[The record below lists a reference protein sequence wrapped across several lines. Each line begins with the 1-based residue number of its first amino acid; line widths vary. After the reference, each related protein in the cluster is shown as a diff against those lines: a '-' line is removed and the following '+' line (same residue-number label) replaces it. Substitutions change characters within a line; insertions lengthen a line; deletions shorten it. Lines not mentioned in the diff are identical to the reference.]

1 MKTPSLLFRRRL
13 PGASLVVLLF
23 CSVIAGFQLVLAQS
37 TGTISGR
44 VVDVNTDMGIS
55 GVTVSANGPSLQT
68 NTTDSNGYYT
78 VSDLAPGPYRIA
90 VSASGYVS
98 HSFTLF
104 VYETGTTPLDFR
116 LHRLSVTGRVH
127 DSSAPVIG
135 IAEANV
141 TVGEYFVLTN
151 STGHYELLD
160 LSDGTH
166 TVAATAPGYT
176 NESQLVTVSIGVSAV
191 ADFGLSQVAPGRIS
205 GTVTDSSNH
214 RGLHQATVK
223 VSRESFENLGET
235 DQNGQYTIENV
246 PAWPFWTIDAY
257 KTGYVAQSTT
267 TAVQSGETTTL
278 DFSLTPFGIING
290 TVKDEITDQPIAGAL
305 VKADSAFLNTTNSNG
320 YYTMF
325 VLAGKYTVTASAP
338 GYASESQSNV
348 MVSGGETITQDFAL
362 ETIPLGSIIGNVTDF
377 KTGSGIA
384 GATVTADGY
393 ANTTDSNGNYILRNL
408 PAWTYTVA
416 VSAAGY
422 VGDSMK
428 RTVPSAG
435 SVTADFTLAP
445 YTKTHLEPYLNFGN
459 PDQSF
464 NVNISIS
471 DARCVYSWEIYLW
484 WNPALL
490 DAANVVEGD
499 FLFGLF
505 GNRTTELSFET
516 YPNEGVIHVNG
527 WSTLTTPDDGVN
539 GNGTLATITF
549 QIKANGACNID
560 ITNAMLFDPD
570 GFPMFISPNAMK
582 GALFRTLQSDVN
594 NDGIVSVF
602 DLYDVGKAYGSE
614 PCETNWNANADVTR
628 DRIINEFDLCQIGK
642 DYSTST

>member
-1 MKTPSLLFRRRL
+1 MKTPSFLFRRRL
-13 PGASLVVLLF
+13 PGALLVILLF
-23 CSVIAGFQLVLAQS
+23 CSVIASFELVLAQS

-55 GVTVSANGPSLQT
+55 GVTVSANGPSQQV
-68 NTTDSNGYYT
+68 NTTDANGYYT
-78 VSDLAPGPYRIA
+78 ISGLAPGPYLIA
-90 VSASGYVS
+90 ASASGYLS
-98 HSFTLF
+98 QSYTLF
-104 VYETGTTPLDFR
+104 VYETGTTPLAFR
-116 LHRLSVTGRVH
+116 LHLLSIVGRVY
-127 DSSAPVIG
+127 DSSTPSLG

-141 TVGEYFVLTN
+141 SMGAYFVLTN
-151 STGHYELLD
+151 STGHYEMLD
-160 LSDGTH
+160 VPDGTY
-166 TVAATAPGYT
+166 TVAATGPGHT
-176 NESQLVTVSIGVSAV
+176 NESQSVNVSAGVSTV
-191 ADFGLSQVAPGRIS
+191 ADFGLSQVTPGMIS
-205 GTVTDSSNH
+205 GTVTDSSTSQ
-214 RGLHQATVK
+214 GLHQATVR
-223 VSRESFENLGET
+223 VSRGLFEKLGET
-235 DQNGQYTIENV
+235 DQNGQYSIENV

-257 KTGYVAQSTT
+257 KMGYVAQSTA

-278 DFSLTPFGIING
+278 GFSLTPFGTING
-290 TVKDEITDQPIAGAL
+290 TVKDEVTDQSIATAV
-305 VKADSAFLNTTNSNG
+305 VKADSEFLNTTNSNG

-325 VLAGKYTVTASAP
+325 VLAGTYTLTASAP
-338 GYASESQSNV
+338 GYASALRSNV
-348 MVSGGETITQDFAL
+348 KVLEGKTTTEDFTL
-362 ETIPLGSIIGNVTDF
+362 EGIPPGDIIGNVSDF
-377 KTGSGIA
+377 KTGKGIA
-384 GATVTADGY
+384 GAKVTADGY
-393 ANTTDSNGNYILRNL
+393 ANTTDSNGNYILCSL

-422 VGDSMK
+422 VGDSVK

-435 SVTADFTLAP
+435 SVTADFTLAS
-445 YTKTHLEPYLNFGN
+445 YTKMHLEPYLNFGN

-464 NVNISIS
+464 SVNISIS

-516 YPNEGVIHVNG
+516 YLNEGVVHVNG

-549 QIKANGACNID
+549 QIKAKGACNMD
-560 ITNAMLFDPD
+560 ITSAMLFDPD

-582 GALFRTLQSDVN
+582 EALFRTLQSDVN

-614 PCETNWNANADVTR
+614 PCETNWNANADVNR
-628 DRIINEFDLCQIGK
+628 DRIINEFDLCQIRE

>member
-1 MKTPSLLFRRRL
+1 M
-13 PGASLVVLLF
+13 
-23 CSVIAGFQLVLAQS
+23 
-37 TGTISGR
+37 
-44 VVDVNTDMGIS
+44 NTDMGIS

-78 VSDLAPGPYRIA
+78 VSDLAPGPYTIA
-90 VSASGYVS
+90 ASASGYVN

-104 VYETGTTPLDFR
+104 VYETGTTPLGFR
-116 LHRLSVTGRVH
+116 LHRLSVTGRVY
-127 DSSAPVIG
+127 DSTTPSIG

-141 TVGEYFVLTN
+141 TIGGYFVLTN

-166 TVAATAPGYT
+166 TVAATAPSYT
-176 NESQLVTVSIGVSAV
+176 NESQLVTVSTGVSAV
-191 ADFGLSQVAPGRIS
+191 AHFELSQVAPGTIS
-205 GTVTDSSNH
+205 GTATDSSTH
-214 RGLHQATVK
+214 QGLHQATVR
-223 VSRESFENLGET
+223 VSRESFENLAKT
-235 DQNGQYTIENV
+235 DQNGQYMIENV
-246 PAWPFWTIDAY
+246 PAWPFWTVDVY
-257 KTGYVAQSTT
+257 KAGYVAQSTT
-267 TAVQSGETTTL
+267 TAVRSGQTSTL
-278 DFSLTPFGIING
+278 NFALTPFGIING
-290 TVKDEITDQPIAGAL
+290 TVKDQATNQPIAAAV
-305 VKADSAFLNTTNSNG
+305 VKADSEFLNTTNSNG

-325 VLAGKYTVTASAP
+325 VLAGTYTLTASAP
-338 GYASESQSNV
+338 GYESEERSNV
-348 MVSGGETITQDFAL
+348 KVLEGKTTTEDFTL
-362 ETIPLGSIIGNVTDF
+362 EAIPPGDIIGNVTDF
-377 KTGSGIA
+377 KTGKGIA

-393 ANTTDSNGNYILRNL
+393 ANTSDSNGNYILRNL

-428 RTVPSAG
+428 RSVPSAG

-445 YTKTHLEPYLNFGN
+445 YTKMHLEPYLNFGN
-459 PDQSF
+459 PNQSF

-499 FLFGLF
+499 FLLGLF
-505 GNRTTELSFET
+505 ENRTTELSFET

-527 WSTLTTPDDGVN
+527 RSTLTTPDDGVN

-549 QIKANGACNID
+549 QIKAKGACNMD

-582 GALFRTLQSDVN
+582 DALFRTLQSDVN

-614 PCETNWNANADVTR
+614 PCETNWNANADVNR
-628 DRIINEFDLCQIGK
+628 DRTINEFDLWQIRK